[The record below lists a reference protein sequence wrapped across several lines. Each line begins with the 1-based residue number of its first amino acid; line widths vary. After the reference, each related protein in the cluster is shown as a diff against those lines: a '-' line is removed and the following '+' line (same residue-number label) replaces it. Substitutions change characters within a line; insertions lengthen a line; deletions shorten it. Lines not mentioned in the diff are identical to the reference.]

1 MGQVK
6 DMQIEKEEREQA
18 ARGRCRVCG
27 ERLQQG
33 EEEVC
38 SRHAWEEEHN

>member
-6 DMQIEKEEREQA
+6 DRMIERDEIEQA
-18 ARGRCRVCG
+18 ARGRCCKCG

-33 EEEVC
+33 EENEC
-38 SRHAWEEEHN
+38 FWHSIEEGRD